1 MLFKC
6 VFFFSSRRRHT
17 RCALVTG
24 VQTCALPIAL
34 LVGGTTALDAG
45 TGNVTLANAGNDFV
59 GAVDIVG
66 GAIQITDANALT
78 LGTVTAGQL
87 TATST
92 GDLDLGTTDVSGTLV
107 AHSNGVAIVQGG
119 ALQVGGTTE
128 LDAGTGDV
136 TLANAGN
143 DFGGAVDVTG
153 GAISLRDMN
162 ALTVASLAKG
172 ANRAVTTADGGEVN
186 LGGTAIEWGA
196 DDCALQCGELLTPTA

>member
-1 MLFKC
+1 MRISGW
-6 VFFFSSRRRHT
+6 SSDV
-17 RCALVTG
+17 CSSDL
-24 VQTCALPIAL
+24 
-34 LVGGTTALDAG
+34 
-45 TGNVTLANAGNDFV
+45 
-59 GAVDIVG
+59 
-66 GAIQITDANALT
+66 AIQITDANALT
-78 LGTVTAGQL
+78 LGTVPPGQL

-107 AHSNGVAIVQGG
+107 AHSNGGAIVQGG

-162 ALTVASLAKG
+162 ALTVASLANG
-172 ANRAVTTADGGEVN
+172 ANRAVTLV
-186 LGGTAIEWGA
+186 
-196 DDCALQCGELLTPTA
+196 